1 MKFPIHQT
9 QGMLKLI
16 EDLEGIIELSDRE
29 REDVIDAVRRFVI
42 NNFHPSPDLLHQS
55 FQVPH
60 KAVLNQQEDEDNSHS
75 LLAMYQ

>member
-1 MKFPIHQT
+1 MKFSNHQT

-42 NNFHPSPDLLHQS
+42 NNFNPSHDLVLQT

-60 KAVLNQQEDEDNSHS
+60 KALLNQQEDEDNFHS